1 MERLRTIPR
10 FVCVLVALFM
20 AAQFA
25 GVVSSPLALAT
36 ENPTA
41 AVSPMQHHH
50 MDARDMGAHV
60 MDASVMDAHDM
71 DGHGGDAKSHSH
83 GDRSADHHADFCCGL
98 HAFFAGVLPAVIAV
112 EATGIVGQR
121 FAVGLA
127 DIASGI
133 DPRRLDRPP
142 RPRAAI

>member
-25 GVVSSPLALAT
+25 GVVSSPLALAK